1 MRFNPKARLDTSRV
15 GDAGRGR
22 RSGGLGGGGGAMPI
36 PGGMRAGGG
45 IGGVLII
52 LLFVVLTQCL
62 GNGGTSLPSGSGG
75 GLDDSRMADSQR
87 YASCQSGEDANN
99 SEDCARVAVENS
111 LYDFWRETLPAQTG
125 AQFRPAKQI
134 MTFTDAV
141 DTGCGGATAEVGPF
155 YCPVDE
161 TIYQDTTFF
170 DEVLEKQLA
179 GPSGAF
185 VEPYVLAHE
194 YGHHIQNVLGF
205 MGKVKTQQGPKS
217 DAVRLELQADCLAGM
232 WAQAA
237 STTDDTTGEV
247 LFSELNDTDIEQAIA
262 AATAVG
268 DDRIQQ
274 QSGGRVNPEG
284 WTHGSAAQRV
294 KWFKTGMQEGSVDG
308 CDTFATDDL

>member
-22 RSGGLGGGGGAMPI
+22 RSGGLGGGGGGMPI

-308 CDTFATDDL
+308 CDTFAKDDL